1 MQSWLLN
8 HVQPYD
14 SPEEVMVLV
23 PNTQRYEFTQVF
35 SSSMLTQ
42 SSNFPSLSSSIFAVF
57 GFLYTILPVLPFG
70 CCGALGSPGT
80 AATSSGASPGQVHIS
95 TGQSG
100 GVFPQLMRHQASD
113 DDKLMAEH
121 QDASTTV
128 LIDSLWCVGI
138 MMYAAAQA
146 SMLRTCTAWRG
157 GMPSALCASRGAAAA

>member
-1 MQSWLLN
+1 M
-8 HVQPYD
+8 
-14 SPEEVMVLV
+14 
-23 PNTQRYEFTQVF
+23 
-35 SSSMLTQ
+35 
-42 SSNFPSLSSSIFAVF
+42 
-57 GFLYTILPVLPFG
+57 
-70 CCGALGSPGT
+70 
-80 AATSSGASPGQVHIS
+80 
-95 TGQSG
+95 GQSG

-157 GMPSALCASRGAAAA
+157 GMPFAPAAARRAVPLLAAESDDGGGKRNPVRARASVTR